1 MPVVTPGTAGSKTL
15 DWIRQQIE
23 SGTWPVGS
31 RIPTENE
38 LVATIGV
45 GRNTVREAV
54 KSLTSTG
61 VLEIRRGEGTYVLS
75 TSEVDG
81 TLGRWFAIA
90 DLVSVHEL
98 RRALELEAVSLA
110 CQRRTDADLDR
121 LDRLL
126 SHRSHRGTSPTELE
140 EFAAADVEFHVAV
153 VDAAHSPMLGNI
165 FKSVR
170 TQIRQVYDF
179 NAGAYDPSDSD
190 STHEDLIEAIRD
202 RNIPHARAAAEDYL
216 DRVSRA
222 IDLSHGRLAEVA
234 GSPSPS

>member
-1 MPVVTPGTAGSKTL
+1 MTVVSPGTAGRKTL
-15 DWIRQQIE
+15 DWLRQQIE
-23 SGTWPVGS
+23 AGVWPVGS

-90 DLVSVHEL
+90 DLISVHEL
-98 RRALELEAVSLA
+98 RCALELEAVSLA
-110 CQRRTDADLDR
+110 CRRRTDADLER
-121 LDRLL
+121 LNRLL
-126 SHRSHRGTSPTELE
+126 IQRSHRGTSPRELD
-140 EFAAADVEFHVAV
+140 EFAALDVEFHVAV
-153 VDAAHSPMLGNI
+153 FAAAHSPMLGNI

-170 TQIRQVYDF
+170 TQIHQVYDF
-179 NAGAYDPSDSD
+179 NAGAYTPSDSD
-190 STHEDLIEAIRD
+190 SSHQDLVAAIRD
-202 RNIPHARAAAEDYL
+202 RDVPAARTAAEDYL
-216 DRVSRA
+216 TRTRRA
-222 IDLSHGRLAEVA
+222 IAFRETQFPAA
-234 GSPSPS
+234 GKPTGS